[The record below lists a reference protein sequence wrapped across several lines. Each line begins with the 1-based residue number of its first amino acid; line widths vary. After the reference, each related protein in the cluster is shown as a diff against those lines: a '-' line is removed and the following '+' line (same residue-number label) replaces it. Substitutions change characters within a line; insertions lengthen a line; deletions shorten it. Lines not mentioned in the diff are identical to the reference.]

1 METIE
6 LWDRDAELFGGDP
19 ELFWAGR
26 MSIATRMVVQSDALR
41 LSAAIKLLDDC
52 RERFDAIIFE
62 EARTRK

>member
-6 LWDRDAELFGGDP
+6 LWDRDAELFGGDKAI
-19 ELFWAGR
+19 FWAGR
-26 MSIATRMVVQSDALR
+26 MSWAAGIVVRSDALR

>member
-6 LWDRDAELFGGDP
+6 L
-19 ELFWAGR
+19 
-26 MSIATRMVVQSDALR
+26 
-41 LSAAIKLLDDC
+41 IKLLDDC